1 MKAAFFIDTNVLLYR
16 ASTDEDER
24 PKRMVAEA
32 LLRRGDIGLSAQV
45 RAEFYHNATSKRGL
59 RMLAERAAT
68 IVESLT
74 LLPVIPITSEIVQ
87 TAIRLRQRYQISYW
101 DGAIIA
107 AANELGA
114 STVYSEDLAHGQVY
128 DGVTVLN
135 PFLPDVK

>member
-1 MKAAFFIDTNVLLYR
+1 M
-16 ASTDEDER
+16 S
-24 PKRMVAEA
+24 
-32 LLRRGDIGLSAQV
+32 
-45 RAEFYHNATSKRGL
+45 
-59 RMLAERAAT
+59 AERAAA

-107 AANELGA
+107 AAKELGA

-135 PFLPDVK
+135 PFLPDVE